1 MNFKT
6 LRVGRANDNDIVID
20 EASVSRYH
28 LELFYDTEGNV
39 FLTDLN
45 SVNGTFVNGK
55 KIVGSV
61 QLKNKDSVI
70 AGRGNPLKWQDYN
83 SFNSNKE
90 DLKNTNDFNNKS
102 NLNNEKDPK
111 KQNVFKTVGL
121 TLSILIG
128 IIAILYI
135 LNEKVLVD
143 SKPSSI
149 DPEKPNDTSK
159 QPEKIEVKSD
169 KKITYDFSCLE
180 DKDDLGTTEIINVFE
195 EIDNNVTNTIGGEI
209 SLDKEIEVGNQ
220 LLSDCKK
227 EYQFI
232 ESGKKIKNIRKIL
245 NLLTNKILDPKGFNY
260 SIYLIKSDELNAFT
274 AGAKIFIT
282 TRMYEFC
289 NSNDELACV
298 IGHEINHNELGH
310 IKQYL
315 QKEKILTSSGAALSK
330 MLTIPFGQKK
340 ESHCDFKGI
349 DLAIASGYNGCVNIS
364 LWKRMKAESE
374 EGDYNALENL
384 FRSHPYSEK
393 RSVCSKNHILTNYGF
408 DCSTSK

>member
-20 EASVSRYH
+20 HSSVSRYH
-28 LELFYDTEGNV
+28 LEIFYDSEGNV

-55 KIVGSV
+55 RINGSV
-61 QLKNKDSVI
+61 QLNNNDNLKAGVSNSINWQNYKPSILTKDI
-70 AGRGNPLKWQDYN
+70 
-83 SFNSNKE
+83 
-90 DLKNTNDFNNKS
+90 KNTNDFNNKS
-102 NLNNEKDPK
+102 SVNNEKVLP
-111 KQNVFKTVGL
+111 KQNVFKTIGL

-128 IIAILYI
+128 IIVILYF
-135 LNEKVLVD
+135 LNEKVFTD
-143 SKPSSI
+143 SKPTSL
-149 DPEKPNDTSK
+149 DPEKPNDTSSN
-159 QPEKIEVKSD
+159 QPDKIEVKSD

-180 DKDDLGTTEIINVFE
+180 DQDDLGTTKIIDVLE

-209 SLDKEIEVGNQ
+209 SLDKEIEIGNQ

-232 ESGKKIKNIRKIL
+232 ESGNKINNIRKIL
-245 NLLTNKILDPKGFNY
+245 EILSENIVEPKGFDY

-289 NSNDELACV
+289 KSNDELACV

-330 MLTIPFGQKK
+330 MFTIPFGQKK

-349 DLAIASGYNGCVNIS
+349 DLAISSGYNGCVNIS

-374 EGDYNALENL
+374 EGDYDALENL

-408 DCSTSK
+408 DCSSSK